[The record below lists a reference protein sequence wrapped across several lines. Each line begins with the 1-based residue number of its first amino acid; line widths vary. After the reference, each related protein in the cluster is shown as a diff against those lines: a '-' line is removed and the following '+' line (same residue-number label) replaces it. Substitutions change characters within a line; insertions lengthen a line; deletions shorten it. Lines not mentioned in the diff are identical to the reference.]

1 MNAARIHSAI
11 NRAHLLVPGFAGHNA
26 RSHRHNAIAGFG
38 DPRHEAQKSRA
49 TIAAFLCRKYGSP
62 YNGRAVWE
70 TVMSAGPHAG
80 SPTCTVPL
88 TRLATGK
95 RSYRPQHEDS
105 IMAIKATSTGE
116 ICPAEIH
123 FIFRSTLEKRVRRA
137 LASKGYR
144 LLKSRAG
151 TAAFREYGQ
160 YAVEN
165 GIRRIIAINHDLSL
179 LAHELGVLADNE
191 RLQPKYNKI
200 AVATYRYEDQGADR
214 IEHFVIGQPGTGKM
228 PFDVLAGPFVELEDA
243 AEARV
248 LMQGGRGYV

>member
-95 RSYRPQHEDS
+95 RSYRPQPEDS
-105 IMAIKATSTGE
+105 IMAINATSTGE
-116 ICPAEIH
+116 ICPTEVS
-123 FIFRSTLEKRVRRA
+123 FVSRQTLEKRVRRA
-137 LASKGYR
+137 LASKGHR
-144 LLKSRAG
+144 LLKSRPG
-151 TAAFREYGQ
+151 TAAFREFGLYSI
-160 YAVEN
+160 EN
-165 GIRRIIAINHDLSL
+165 GLRRIVAVNHDLSL
-179 LAHELGVLADNE
+179 LAHELGVMADHE
-191 RLQPKYNKI
+191 RLQPKYKKI
-200 AVATYRYEDQGADR
+200 AVATFRHEDQGADR
-214 IEHFVIGQPGTGKM
+214 IEHYVLGEPGTGKLL
-228 PFDVLAGPFVELEDA
+228 FELLAGPFTELADA
-243 AEARV
+243 EEARE
-248 LMQGGRGYV
+248 MMGGRGHV